1 MQGAGPNCVYVMEC
15 LSKLALKINRS
26 HLPSPEIIDE
36 NEPIPEIMESTNEII
51 LEKLEEEF
59 YYTNDDDDEADGAL
73 LRNASNKLVDVLP
86 IGNQRNKE
94 QENSQSLSSE
104 MWR

>member
-15 LSKLALKINRS
+15 LTKLALKINRT
-26 HLPSPEIIDE
+26 HLPPPEIIDE

-59 YYTNDDDDEADGAL
+59 YYTHDDDDETDGGFL
-73 LRNASNKLVDVLP
+73 QNINNKLVDVLP
-86 IGNQRNKE
+86 IANQKNKE
-94 QENSQSLSSE
+94 QENLQELSSE
-104 MWR
+104 LWR